1 MVVNRN
7 DYRFR
12 AWGRALYLGLCILS
26 MYPSS
31 KLWAFTDDEK
41 LQESIDRVD
50 QISDPTLKSL
60 HDFWDSRVEKLS
72 QQQSTLRMAHG
83 PYILPIL
90 WNYAGKDRVFPSGRK
105 ELDVPTAAGDLAI
118 VSRDSA
124 DDKLAEIYEIILPSI
139 TWIKLTEVFSNES
152 WNPNVPLAIRN
163 LSGSLSEEVKSINEL
178 IADGKDLFDE
188 SEAAHQQRLA
198 QIERELTIKRREL
211 NNLWPQYTM
220 ASDQYESNL
229 KAQRQQNANGPLG
242 FKDLTPDYQR
252 YLTELDRA
260 MAGAY
265 GARYEQLYRQR
276 EQALQVARAQLQAK
290 YNLQQGV
297 NLRVA
302 QSKSAM
308 DAQWA
313 QMAPLQNQ
321 ISMLESR
328 KYNLREFT
336 TSKIGELRKRY
347 QKLGPR
353 DPYMA
358 SDSQLASL
366 QRRLSFDSSFSADST
381 SSYWMEQK
389 ELQEKLQSLKARYD
403 QLNQGLVSA
412 CNCVRS
418 SIPDRLVE
426 ARYVNYRTAYMELA
440 SSLDFNFYRLF
451 LKAIEAR
458 KRVRDESRARQ

>member
-1 MVVNRN
+1 MVVNKN

-12 AWGRALYLGLCILS
+12 AWGRALCFGLCVLS
-26 MYPSS
+26 MYRSS
-31 KLWAFTDDEK
+31 ELWAFTDDEK
-41 LQESIDRVD
+41 LQESIDRLD
-50 QISDPTLKSL
+50 EISDPTLKSL

-90 WNYAGKDRVFPSGRK
+90 WTYAGKDRVFPSGRK
-105 ELDVPTAAGDLAI
+105 ELDVPSSAGDLAI

-152 WNPNVPLAIRN
+152 WNPNTPLAIRN
-163 LSGSLSEEVKSINEL
+163 LSRSFAEEVTSIDEL
-178 IADGKDLFDE
+178 IAEGKDFFDE
-188 SEAAHQQRLA
+188 SDAAHQQRLA
-198 QIERELTIKRREL
+198 QIERELTLKRREL
-211 NNLWPQYTM
+211 NNLWPQYTI
-220 ASDQYESNL
+220 ASNQYESNL
-229 KAQRQQNANGPLG
+229 KAQRQQNASGPLG

-260 MAGAY
+260 MVGAY
-265 GARYEQLYRQR
+265 GARYEQLYRQK

-313 QMAPLQNQ
+313 QMAPLQNE
-321 ISMLESR
+321 ISTLESR

-336 TSKIGELRKRY
+336 TSKIGELRQRY
-347 QKLGPR
+347 QKLGQR

-358 SDSQLASL
+358 SDSQLAGL
-366 QRRLSFDSSFSADST
+366 RRRLAFDSSFSADST
-381 SSYWMEQK
+381 SSYWTELK
-389 ELQEKLQSLKARYD
+389 ELQEKLQALKNRYD
-403 QLNQGLVSA
+403 QLNQGLLSA

-426 ARYVNYRTAYMELA
+426 ARYVNYRTAYIELA

-458 KRVRDESRARQ
+458 KRVREESRARR